1 MGHARAGARGLV
13 VAAGFCLGAIGA
25 AWAQQGPDTIGEV
38 AVVQKAVSVIHAGSS
53 TALPL
58 TKREPLR
65 VADTLQTG
73 EQARAQVL
81 FRDDTVLTL
90 GPKTRVDISEYL
102 HDPAQ
107 QVRRVTLTLA
117 QGTVRALV
125 GRAFSGLG
133 STFVIR
139 ASGVTVITHAAYCV
153 VWRIKH
159 DTGIA
164 NIGSKGAVSV
174 VAEGRVLM
182 LEPGSYMIVPAGKPP
197 GGAEPGGAKA
207 PPVVRQVIGET
218 EVGEHL
224 GAVANELAEQE
235 VEEEL
240 PSCPPGSP
248 PGGICPRKPPPAAFP
263 PATPPAVTS
272 GAARR

>member
-1 MGHARAGARGLV
+1 MDRARTGVRGLV
-13 VAAGFCLGAIGA
+13 VVWGFCLGAVGA
-25 AWAQQGPDTIGEV
+25 AWAQQGPDTIGEITV
-38 AVVQKAVSVIHAGSS
+38 IQKAVSVIHAGSS

-58 TKREPLR
+58 TKRDPLR

-90 GPKTRVDISEYL
+90 GPQTRVDISEYL
-102 HDPAQ
+102 HDPDQ
-107 QVRRVTLTLA
+107 QVRRMTLTLA
-117 QGTVRALV
+117 HGTVRALV

-139 ASGVTVITHAAYCV
+139 AGSVTVITHAAYCI
-153 VWRIKH
+153 VWRATH

-174 VAEGRVLM
+174 VAEGRVVM
-182 LEPGSYMIVPAGKPP
+182 LEPGSYLIIPASKPP
-197 GGAEPGGAKA
+197 GGAEPVGAKA
-207 PPVVRQVIGET
+207 PPVVRQAISET
-218 EVGEHL
+218 VVGNHL
-224 GAVANELAEQE
+224 GATVNELAEQE
-235 VEEEL
+235 VEEKL
-240 PSCPPGSP
+240 RSCPPGSP
-248 PGGICPRKPPPAAFP
+248 PGGICPRKPPPAAVP

-272 GAARR
+272 GAKQR